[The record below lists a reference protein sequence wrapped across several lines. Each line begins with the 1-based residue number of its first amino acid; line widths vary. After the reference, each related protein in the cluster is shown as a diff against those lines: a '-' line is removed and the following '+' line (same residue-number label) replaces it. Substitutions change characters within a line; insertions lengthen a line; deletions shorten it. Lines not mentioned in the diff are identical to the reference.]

1 MITRPQPRPP
11 SAQYCQIACRATP
24 KDLAAPA
31 LSRSSSA
38 GWLESSSRTANGA
51 GPGGTLYE
59 LASSLRSS
67 VTRGGRSLQLDSFQR
82 EPSGGPPVWPFRGSL
97 RGTTVPPMST
107 HLIPGTSPIRLTRQG
122 AALRCAYQQG
132 LAIRQELPP
141 RETGASQ
148 RANPCGSHGFQPDS
162 FRATLRGVFQTNPP
176 GGRFA
181 VCLPAGTGS
190 RLRSSSDTSSSRE
203 HPARA
208 RSLPRGGPPGAGPS
222 GGPLRLPSG
231 MRLVVIPPRLQ
242 SLRIRP
248 SRARTGFVCLVGNSS
263 VLPTSGIHPPPTSVR
278 IARSRLEALMRRVA
292 GELSEGC

>member
-1 MITRPQPRPP
+1 M
-11 SAQYCQIACRATP
+11 SA
-24 KDLAAPA
+24 L
-31 LSRSSSA
+31 
-38 GWLESSSRTANGA
+38 
-51 GPGGTLYE
+51 
-59 LASSLRSS
+59 
-67 VTRGGRSLQLDSFQR
+67 
-82 EPSGGPPVWPFRGSL
+82 
-97 RGTTVPPMST
+97 
-107 HLIPGTSPIRLTRQG
+107 LIPSTSPIRLTRQG

-148 RANPCGSHGFQPDS
+148 RANPCGSHAFQADS
-162 FRATLRGVFQTNPP
+162 TRVALRGVFQTNPP

-190 RLRSSSDTSSSRE
+190 RLRSSPDTGSSRE

-208 RSLPRGGPPGAGPS
+208 RSLPGGGPPGAGPS

-231 MRLVVIPPRLQ
+231 MRLVVIPPHLQ

-248 SRARTGFVCLVGNSS
+248 SRARTGLVCLVGNSS
-263 VLPTSGIHPPPTSVR
+263 VLPASGTYPPPTSVKV
-278 IARSRLEALMRRVA
+278 ASPSLEALMRRVP